1 MMSNMLCFI
10 WKQRLGKI
18 IYCCL
23 LCLFCQDLLAQSIDA
38 DSLMNYWLNLYH
50 PENCSEYWIEE
61 PDFISEL
68 LAKANPDEGYNGIG
82 NSFISDPFSTEGNP
96 KVNAAYIWGMT
107 KSGDHLWFGTMSNML
122 CNVLWVMGEEFNRAP
137 DPYETPSMVCEFSQS
152 QYPTGYGDW
161 RPAYIFLY
169 DTQTQTLIDKTP
181 SDPLFQSL
189 SGIRSAGCLGDV
201 VFLAG
206 PSIDDEIILF
216 AFNTTTEA
224 FIGSKIYAEYANVR
238 PWLVVNDVLYTSVL
252 NKDGGGSI
260 LRWIGNSTDPFQFDV
275 VGNMDNEGA
284 FLVFHEGRIFATTW
298 PALELSINSLAP
310 AGLIMSPVMPAGGL
324 TQSHANLWELVWE
337 FTDYEPDLVTAL
349 TYAGGALASYGGYL
363 YWGSMHVP
371 FASII
376 AHLFYNEQSDSLAT
390 FLGSY
395 RPLSI
400 FRGRNFSSDGGD
412 IELLYGLSQMPKY
425 TLKIPF
431 LPIFGG
437 KWEMVPNR
445 MGVEPL
451 YGTAGFCNFYN
462 NYTWTMAE
470 FKGQLLI
477 GTMDWSY
484 MFAEA
489 MPQLLEAFQI
499 PLSTSGVELP
509 QYHRGAD
516 LYRFPGSDSRAFSE
530 NLSGIGNYSSYG
542 IRNMISDDVL
552 YLGMANPMNL
562 LTSLND
568 TIPEGG
574 WELIQLSEIGSG
586 LSQDNA
592 LPNRFLLFQ
601 NYPNPFNPETEI
613 RFELPEATHVVV
625 RIFNIRGRE
634 IRRLVDATYGAG
646 YHSLLWEGMDN
657 QGNPVSSGVY
667 LYQLKTA
674 DFSQVKKMGLLR

>member
-1 MMSNMLCFI
+1 
-10 WKQRLGKI
+10 
-18 IYCCL
+18 
-23 LCLFCQDLLAQSIDA
+23 
-38 DSLMNYWLNLYH
+38 
-50 PENCSEYWIEE
+50 
-61 PDFISEL
+61 
-68 LAKANPDEGYNGIG
+68 
-82 NSFISDPFSTEGNP
+82 
-96 KVNAAYIWGMT
+96 
-107 KSGDHLWFGTMSNML
+107 
-122 CNVLWVMGEEFNRAP
+122 
-137 DPYETPSMVCEFSQS
+137 
-152 QYPTGYGDW
+152 
-161 RPAYIFLY
+161 
-169 DTQTQTLIDKTP
+169 
-181 SDPLFQSL
+181 
-189 SGIRSAGCLGDV
+189 
-201 VFLAG
+201 
-206 PSIDDEIILF
+206 
-216 AFNTTTEA
+216 
-224 FIGSKIYAEYANVR
+224 
-238 PWLVVNDVLYTSVL
+238 
-252 NKDGGGSI
+252 
-260 LRWIGNSTDPFQFDV
+260 
-275 VGNMDNEGA
+275 
-284 FLVFHEGRIFATTW
+284 
-298 PALELSINSLAP
+298 
-310 AGLIMSPVMPAGGL
+310 
-324 TQSHANLWELVWE
+324 
-337 FTDYEPDLVTAL
+337 
-349 TYAGGALASYGGYL
+349 
-363 YWGSMHVP
+363 
-371 FASII
+371 
-376 AHLFYNEQSDSLAT
+376 
-390 FLGSY
+390 
-395 RPLSI
+395 
-400 FRGRNFSSDGGD
+400 
-412 IELLYGLSQMPKY
+412 MPKY

-431 LPIFGG
+431 FPIFGG

-462 NYTWTMAE
+462 NYTWTMTE
-470 FKGQLLI
+470 FRGQLLI